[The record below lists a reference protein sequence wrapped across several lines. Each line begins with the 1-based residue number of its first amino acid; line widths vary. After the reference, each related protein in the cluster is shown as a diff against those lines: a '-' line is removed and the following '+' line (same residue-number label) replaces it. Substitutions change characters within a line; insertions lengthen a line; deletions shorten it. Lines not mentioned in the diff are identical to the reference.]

1 MTKQEKKD
9 VLTEIH
15 RLTQN
20 DFLNGNDLLYFF
32 CEEYPIPTSEEVE
45 EQRKKNEDAALL
57 TPAEAH
63 FADQMWLIGRA
74 YAASPER
81 YSYTLHEDKQRG
93 YKDHHPGKPGESFL
107 GTEGYESFFQDIARI
122 LFRPECFEEST
133 GSTTYFRGESKNLD
147 SEIDSLIREKGNAAE
162 LIKNLNAKAEA
173 EKVKLSDVSLR
184 HEALA
189 DDIKE
194 MKKTVKEAREQL
206 RFFHEDLRDKD
217 GFLAKL
223 KSISG
228 RVSDIVFEQR
238 TIINANFEEDSKLI
252 RDLTACVIG
261 FAKALNAAR
270 VLRDATV
277 IVLTI
282 RRLQEQ
288 VSSSEKAL
296 KKSELKQWA
305 AFSKGAKLLIEGA
318 PSVNV
323 SFSSKLLHFYYPK
336 AFFIY
341 DSISASR
348 TPKLSTTFEGFS
360 ESAYLAASVMT
371 KAGLKDV
378 LCTYKRNTYEQK
390 DVYPTEKEEN
400 GFKNYYQHAARE
412 LAFSRFIVKR
422 LRDANC
428 QQYANLLRQLNSIEP
443 RPMESNPFP
452 HCLTITRLVDD
463 LIMNGG
469 TAYQS
474 KDDEQ
479 AGSQ

>member
-1 MTKQEKKD
+1 MGKN
-9 VLTEIH
+9 VLNEIDEYLK
-15 RLTQN
+15 RN
-20 DFLNGNDLLYFF
+20 SSWNGNDLLYLF
-32 CEEYPIPTSEEVE
+32 C
-45 EQRKKNEDAALL
+45 KKNPFPNIEVIERQKKDLKDPKYL
-57 TPAEAH
+57 TSAESI
-63 FADQMWLIGRA
+63 FANQMWLIGRA

-81 YSYTLHEDKQRG
+81 YSYTLHEDKQRD

-107 GTEGYESFFQDIARI
+107 GTEGYESFFQDIARM
-122 LFRPECFEEST
+122 LFRPERP
-133 GSTTYFRGESKNLD
+133 GGATTYLRGEAVNLD
-147 SEIDSLIREKGNAAE
+147 NEINFLRKKDAASTKALIE
-162 LIKNLNAKAEA
+162 NLNEQIENHSKKAKK
-173 EKVKLSDVSLR
+173 KVGLSDVNLCPK
-184 HEALA
+184 
-189 DDIKE
+189 DFVKDIERLEKE
-194 MKKTVKEAREQL
+194 VINSARNQL
-206 RFFHEDLRDKD
+206 RFFHESLFRDD
-217 GFLAKL
+217 SWFFAKL
-223 KSISG
+223 TTL
-228 RVSDIVFEQR
+228 SDRADQVTFGQRFEG
-238 TIINANFEEDSKLI
+238 DSDYI
-252 RDLTACVIG
+252 RDLTACVIH

-270 VLRDATV
+270 VLRDASVTV
-277 IVLTI
+277 RTI

>member
-81 YSYTLHEDKQRG
+81 YAYTLRNDNDDPRNYE
-93 YKDHHPGKPGESFL
+93 DHHPGKPGESFL

-194 MKKTVKEAREQL
+194 MKKIVKEAREQL
-206 RFFHEDLRDKD
+206 RFFHEDLRDED

-277 IVLTI
+277 IVLT
-282 RRLQEQ
+282 LNTWD
-288 VSSSEKAL
+288 SPSWGTL
-296 KKSELKQWA
+296 KKNKLKQWA
-305 AFSKGAKLLIEGA
+305 AFSKGAKLLVKGA
-318 PSVNV
+318 PNVNV

-360 ESAYLAASVMT
+360 ESAYIKASVMT

-390 DVYPTEKEEN
+390 DVYLTEKEEN
-400 GFKNYYQHAARE
+400 GFKNYYHHAARE

-428 QQYANLLRQLNSIEP
+428 QQYANLLSQLKSIEP

>member
-81 YSYTLHEDKQRG
+81 YAYTLRNDNDDPRNYE
-93 YKDHHPGKPGESFL
+93 DHHPGKPGESFL

-133 GSTTYFRGESKNLD
+133 GSTTYFRGESKTLD
-147 SEIDSLIREKGNAAE
+147 SEIDSLIRETGNAAE

-194 MKKTVKEAREQL
+194 MKKIVKEAREQL
-206 RFFHEDLRDKD
+206 RFFHEDLRDED

-223 KSISG
+223 KSLSDDADRIIFEQQPKNDTKSKTDTDFISG
-228 RVSDIVFEQR
+228 
-238 TIINANFEEDSKLI
+238 
-252 RDLTACVIG
+252 LTACVIH

-277 IVLTI
+277 TVLTI
-282 RRLQEQ
+282 RRLQKR
-288 VSSSEKAL
+288 VSSSKEDL
-296 KKSELKQWA
+296 KKCELKQWA
-305 AFSKGAKLLIEGA
+305 AFSKGAKLLVEGA

-348 TPKLSTTFEGFS
+348 APKLSTTFEGFS
-360 ESAYLAASVMT
+360 EPAHLEANATTGVDSS
-371 KAGLKDV
+371 
-378 LCTYKRNTYEQK
+378 TYEQK
-390 DVYPTEKEEN
+390 LSEKEKGKFED
-400 GFKNYYQHAARE
+400 YYKHAVHE
-412 LAFSRFIVKR
+412 LAFSRYIVKR
-422 LRDANC
+422 LGDANC
-428 QQYANLLRQLNSIEP
+428 PEYANLLRQLKNIEP
-443 RPMESNPFP
+443 QPVEANPFS

-463 LIMNGG
+463 LVMNGG
-469 TAYQS
+469 TAHQGE
-474 KDDEQ
+474 DNEQ
-479 AGSQ
+479 AGS